1 MSSLE
6 NHQDAACFKF
16 HNMMIKKLY
25 KQMSISDWKKT
36 PTVKDELIITA

>member
-1 MSSLE
+1 MNCLE

-36 PTVKDELIITA
+36 PTVKD